1 MKSKKLV
8 SVIMNCYNGEKFLR
22 EAVQSVLNQK
32 YKKWELIFW
41 NNNSTDNSKK
51 IFKSF
56 KDKRLKY
63 YFKKKK
69 VSL

>member
-1 MKSKKLV
+1 
-8 SVIMNCYNGEKFLR
+8 MNCYNGEKFLR